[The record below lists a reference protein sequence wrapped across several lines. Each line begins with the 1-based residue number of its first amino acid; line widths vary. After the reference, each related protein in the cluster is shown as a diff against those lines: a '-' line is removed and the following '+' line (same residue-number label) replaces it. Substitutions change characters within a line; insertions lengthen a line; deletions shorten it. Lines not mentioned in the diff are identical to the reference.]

1 MKGFLTHNAG
11 FKLLAIAL
19 AVWIWYG
26 AAYEPQVAATIT
38 VPVQYRNLPKDLEI
52 ATGFAS
58 AVVVEARGPAGRLRR
73 LSGTDTAVLLDFST
87 VRQPGERTFAIGV
100 AQIRLPP
107 DVTLVRALP
116 SQLRFDFERPAQR
129 AIPVTVRFAGAL
141 ENGLR
146 VASFEEE
153 PKELVITGPA
163 SSVSAVESLETDPLN
178 LTGIKGDFQQAV
190 AVFVSQPGVRF
201 TTTPRVI
208 VKVHVQRSNN

>member
-1 MKGFLTHNAG
+1 MKRFLTHNAG

-52 ATGFAS
+52 ATGFVS
-58 AVVVEARGPAGRLRR
+58 TVVVEARGPAGRLRR
-73 LSGTDTAVLLDFST
+73 LSGVDTAVLLDFST
-87 VRQPGERTFAIGV
+87 VRQPGERTFAIGA
-100 AQIRLPP
+100 AQIPLPT

-116 SQLRFDFERPAQR
+116 SQLRFDFERPAVR

-146 VASFEEE
+146 VASFEQE
-153 PKELVITGPA
+153 PKELVITGPG
-163 SSVSAVESLETDPLN
+163 SSVSAVESLETDPVN
-178 LTGIKGDFQQAV
+178 LTGIKGDFQQTA

-201 TTTPRVI
+201 TTPPRVI

>member
-1 MKGFLTHNAG
+1 MKRFLTHNAG
-11 FKLLAIAL
+11 FKLLAVAL

-52 ATGFAS
+52 ATGFVS
-58 AVVVEARGPAGRLRR
+58 TVVVEARGPAGRLRK
-73 LSGTDTAVLLDFST
+73 LSGVDTAVLLDFST
-87 VRQPGERTFAIGV
+87 VRQPGERTFAIGA
-100 AQIRLPP
+100 AQIPLPP

-116 SQLRFDFERPAQR
+116 SQLRFDFERPALR

-141 ENGLR
+141 EDGLQ
-146 VASFEEE
+146 VAGFEQE

-163 SSVSAVESLETDPLN
+163 SSVSVVESLETDPVN
-178 LTGIKGDFQQAV
+178 LTGVKGDFQQV
-190 AVFVSQPGVRF
+190 ASVFVSQPGVRF

-208 VKVHVQRSNN
+208 VKVHVQRSNH

>member
-1 MKGFLTHNAG
+1 MKRLLTHNAG
-11 FKLLAIAL
+11 FKLLAVAL

-52 ATGFAS
+52 ATGFVS
-58 AVVVEARGPAGRLRR
+58 TVVVEARGPAGRLRR
-73 LSGTDTAVLLDFST
+73 LSGVDTAVLLDFST
-87 VRQPGERTFAIGV
+87 VRQAGERTFAIGA
-100 AQIRLPP
+100 AQIPLPP

-116 SQLRFDFERPAQR
+116 SQLRFDFERPAVR

-141 ENGLR
+141 EDGLR
-146 VASFEEE
+146 VASFEQE
-153 PKELVITGPA
+153 PKELMITGPG
-163 SSVSAVESLETDPLN
+163 SSVSAVESLETDPVN
-178 LTGIKGDFQQAV
+178 LTGVKGDFQQAA

-208 VKVHVQRSNN
+208 VKVHIRRSNN